1 MPCRAFR
8 GDIQEGLACPVPYDP
23 AGVSVESPT
32 TYVALAPMVLTVTFE
47 ATGTPSAREPLLF
60 GKLSEASIPGT
71 PLMVVSCRSDGID
84 GIDEIPVFRTVLG
97 VSWHP
102 DCGVNRRTNIG
113 QDGGT

>member
-1 MPCRAFR
+1 MTRRVFR
-8 GDIQEGLACPVPYDP
+8 EDIQEGLACPAPYDP

-32 TYVALAPMVLTVTFE
+32 TYVALAPLVSTVTFE

-71 PLMVVSCRSDGID
+71 PPMVVSCR
-84 GIDEIPVFRTVLG
+84 IDEMLVFLTMLG

-102 DCGVNRRTNIG
+102 DCGVNRRTIIG
-113 QDGGT
+113 QGGGT